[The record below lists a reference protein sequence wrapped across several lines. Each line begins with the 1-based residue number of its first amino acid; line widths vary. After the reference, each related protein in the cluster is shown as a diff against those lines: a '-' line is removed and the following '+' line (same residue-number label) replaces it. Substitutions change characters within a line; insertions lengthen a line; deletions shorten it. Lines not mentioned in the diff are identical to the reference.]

1 MTPTHYDTLGIQR
14 TATGDEIKAAYRRE
28 ASAAHPDKGGTDE
41 RMQAVNLAY
50 QVLSDGALKAQ
61 YDATLPPV
69 KNKSY
74 VYTMADV
81 GFAARGENFG
91 QH

>member
-1 MTPTHYDTLGIQR
+1 MTHYDTLGIKR

-61 YDATLPPV
+61 YDATLPKP
-69 KNKSY
+69 KPY

>member
-1 MTPTHYDTLGIQR
+1 MTHYQTLAIAP
-14 TATGDEIKAAYRRE
+14 TASADEIRAAYRKA
-28 ASAAHPDKGGTDE
+28 ASAAHPDKGGTVE
-41 RMQAVNLAY
+41 SMQAVNSAY
-50 QVLSDGALKAQ
+50 AVLSDPQKRQ
-61 YDATLPPV
+61 VYDATLPKP
-69 KNKSY
+69 KPKPY

>member
-1 MTPTHYDTLGIQR
+1 MTTTHYQTLGIER

-28 ASAAHPDKGGTDE
+28 ASAAHPDRGGSTE

-50 QVLSDGALKAQ
+50 QTLSDGALKAQ
-61 YDATLPPV
+61 YDATLPPI
-69 KNKSY
+69 KPKPY